1 MENIIFL
8 TNTDNPELS
17 GKYFAIY
24 AENLVLMPLSDTY
37 TGFGQQCGADDC
49 GDSLELLTQKAV
61 DKANQIYYERYSEWD
76 DLEVLQHF
84 KLNDVISA
92 YEERNIFENI
102 IASDLIED
110 EDYNLYQTMCTG
122 FNYWDGNNWKSIIV
136 SDETGQYYS
145 WEVLEDKDLTQT
157 LLTAFEE
164 KEFIKSSFG
173 KEEYE
178 TDEYEIVVSQF
189 ASSWDIFT
197 IEEK

>member
-8 TNTDNPELS
+8 SNTSNPELS

-24 AENLVLMPLSDTY
+24 AESLVSMPLSDTY
-37 TGFGQQCGADDC
+37 SQFGQSVGADDC

-61 DKANQIYYERYSEWD
+61 DKANQIYYDRFDKNY
-76 DLEVLQHF
+76 VLGLLVHF

-92 YEERNIFENI
+92 CEERNIFENI

-110 EDYNLYQTMCTG
+110 EDYNLYQIMCTG

-136 SDETGQYYS
+136 SDENGSCYS
-145 WEVLEDKDLTQT
+145 WEVLEDKELTQR
-157 LLTAFEE
+157 LLTVFEE
-164 KEFIKSSFG
+164 KEFVKSSFD
-173 KEEYE
+173 KDEFE
-178 TDEYEIVVSQF
+178 TDEFKIVISNF
-189 ASSWDIFT
+189 SSSWDIFT